1 MTDLNLEDRIVAALR
16 QIMRA
21 VDLHSR
27 RLVEVCGLTGPQLA
41 VLQEARRLGPV
52 SATTLARA
60 VHLSL
65 PTLVGILGRLE
76 ARGLVR
82 RSRDASDRRSK
93 SVNITDAGRDM
104 LEKAP
109 SLLQDRFRAELGRLE
124 EWERYLMLSNLQRI
138 ATIMG
143 AESLEAAPHL
153 VANGLSLGTAASKGE
168 APSSTM
174 PHDGDLNS
182 ERSQ

>member
-1 MTDLNLEDRIVAALR
+1 MLDLNLEDRIVAALR

-76 ARGLVR
+76 SRGLVR
-82 RSRDASDRRSK
+82 RSLDASDRRSK
-93 SVNITDAGRDM
+93 SVNITDAGRDT

-153 VANGLSLGTAASKGE
+153 VADGRSLDAAAHSGE
-168 APSSTM
+168 APGNAM
-174 PHDGDLNS
+174 PLDRGFNS
-182 ERSQ
+182 ERSK

>member
-1 MTDLNLEDRIVAALR
+1 MLELNLEDRIVAALR

-41 VLQEARRLGPV
+41 VLQEAKRLGPA

-76 ARGLVR
+76 TRGLIR
-82 RSRDASDRRSK
+82 RSRDVSDRRAKRVS
-93 SVNITDAGRDM
+93 ITDTGRVT
-104 LEKAP
+104 LESAP
-109 SLLQDRFRAELGRLE
+109 SLLQDRFRQELGRLE
-124 EWERYLMLSNLQRI
+124 EWERHLMLSNLQRI
-138 ATIMG
+138 AAIMG

-153 VANGLSLGTAASKGE
+153 VADGLSLGAAFSGAAAGADAVRDE
-168 APSSTM
+168 DP
-174 PHDGDLNS
+174 NS
-182 ERSQ
+182 ERDK